1 MFAGNQ
7 SYESIFETPSKA
19 HKAARRT
26 RKSKNAHTTKRPK
39 LQEPT
44 SAEKSDVADN
54 ADLSQ
59 NGESNKEMDSN
70 DDT

>member
-7 SYESIFETPSKA
+7 SYESNFETPSKA

-26 RKSKNAHTTKRPK
+26 RKSQYAHTTKRPK
-39 LQEPT
+39 LQEPA

-54 ADLSQ
+54 AVLSQ
-59 NGESNKEMDSN
+59 QGESNKTMDDN
-70 DDT
+70 DET